1 MRTVNIDAPPK
12 GPIRWRWVTSA
23 FASLLRAAGII
34 SPDESVNIDATTGG
48 FTLSQNPP
56 ATTDTRIDIKSVG
69 QDRYRVPAMSLF
81 VPPVD
86 SFQFEEQEVT
96 IRQGEILCF
105 RVSYTRGLFQDIEV
119 DPVTLESISVAQLEL
134 AETAKPTNET
144 PVSGL
149 IYVPLALRQNGLV
162 VYPRIP
168 SIEVEYV
175 TLRYS
180 M

>member
-1 MRTVNIDAPPK
+1 M
-12 GPIRWRWVTSA
+12 
-23 FASLLRAAGII
+23 
-34 SPDESVNIDATTGG
+34 
-48 FTLSQNPP
+48 
-56 ATTDTRIDIKSVG
+56 
-69 QDRYRVPAMSLF
+69 
-81 VPPVD
+81 
-86 SFQFEEQEVT
+86 
-96 IRQGEILCF
+96 
-105 RVSYTRGLFQDIEV
+105 RGLFQDIEV

-144 PVSGL
+144 LVSGL

>member
-1 MRTVNIDAPPK
+1 
-12 GPIRWRWVTSA
+12 
-23 FASLLRAAGII
+23 
-34 SPDESVNIDATTGG
+34 
-48 FTLSQNPP
+48 
-56 ATTDTRIDIKSVG
+56 
-69 QDRYRVPAMSLF
+69 MSLF

-86 SFQFEEQEVT
+86 SFQFEEQDVT

-105 RVSYTRGLFQDIEV
+105 RVSYMRGLFQDIEV

-144 PVSGL
+144 LVSGL

-168 SIEVEYV
+168 SIGVEYV
-175 TLRYS
+175 TIRYS